1 MKRIIA
7 MILALVCV
15 LSLAA
20 CGGSE
25 APAATQAPAANAPA
39 ATPAAPAAPAETP
52 AAPTN
57 LVIPSASCVANL
69 NPLLET
75 MKEGVIMLNPMYD
88 PLWVK
93 HVDEIRYYLAESYTV
108 SEDGL
113 EVMKILDAIYE
124 SARTGHEVI
133 L

>member
-1 MKRIIA
+1 MRKMIA
-7 MILALVCV
+7 LLLALACV

-39 ATPAAPAAPAETP
+39 AAPAAPAETP

-88 PLWVK
+88 PITILVK
-93 HVDEIRYYLAESYTV
+93 KKRKT
-108 SEDGL
+108 
-113 EVMKILDAIYE
+113 EVFLLLLRLVRITQPW
-124 SARTGHEVI
+124 RQ
-133 L
+133 